1 MSLFSFRQYIMS
13 CLFAFCFKDSTEPT
27 VNKITDVLKKPL
39 TTSSIVLIADD
50 LEEAVL
56 ENVLEPGLNG
66 VVKKITGQDIS
77 GVIDTFVKK
86 DVEPVV
92 EKVMKPE
99 IEIGIKAV
107 TQVVDKVSKAQP
119 QVLQRIE
126 SKIIKKKG

>member
-1 MSLFSFRQYIMS
+1 MS
-13 CLFAFCFKDSTEPT
+13 CLFAFCFKDSTVPASSKVPE
-27 VNKITDVLKKPL
+27 NPL

-50 LEEAVL
+50 LEEAIL
-56 ENVLEPGLNG
+56 ENVLEPCLDG

-77 GVIDTFVKK
+77 GVIDNFVKK

-99 IEIGIKAV
+99 IEMGIKDV
-107 TQVVDKVSKAQP
+107 KSVVDKVSKAQP

>member
-1 MSLFSFRQYIMS
+1 MN
-13 CLFAFCFKDSTEPT
+13 CLFAFCFKDSTDPASS
-27 VNKITDVLKKPL
+27 KVLEKPL
-39 TTSSIVLIADD
+39 TTSSIILLADD

-56 ENVLEPGLNG
+56 ENVLEPGVNR

-99 IEIGIKAV
+99 IEMGIKAV
-107 TQVVDKVSKAQP
+107 KQSPIVIPVVKSAGDKAPKDQTH
-119 QVLQRIE
+119 VLQRNE
-126 SKIIKKKG
+126 STIIKKG

>member
-1 MSLFSFRQYIMS
+1 MS
-13 CLFAFCFKDSTEPT
+13 CLFAFCFKDSTIPASSNVPE
-27 VNKITDVLKKPL
+27 KLL
-39 TTSSIVLIADD
+39 TASSIVLIADD

-56 ENVLEPGLNG
+56 ENVLEPGLDG
-66 VVKKITGQDIS
+66 IVKKITGQDIS
-77 GVIDTFVKK
+77 GVIYNFVKK